1 MRQVQRYCEVIADLK
16 SRDLRRTVEGM
27 YHAVAAGMGNMK
39 ANVFEDYIE
48 KICPSEKMSSKKSLE
63 IMKSEGLP
71 VEER

>member
-1 MRQVQRYCEVIADLK
+1 
-16 SRDLRRTVEGM
+16 M